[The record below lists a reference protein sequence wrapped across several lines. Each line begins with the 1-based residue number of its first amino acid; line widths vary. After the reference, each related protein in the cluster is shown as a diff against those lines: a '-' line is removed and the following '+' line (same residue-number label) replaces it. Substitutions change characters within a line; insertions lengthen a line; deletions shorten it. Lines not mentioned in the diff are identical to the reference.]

1 MPEFST
7 ILIALVLTALA
18 GLSTG
23 VGALISFFTR
33 STDTRLLAGALGLSA
48 GVMVYISFMELMP
61 QAVES
66 LEAIYSDRVATSIM
80 LAAFFGGIGL
90 IAAIDYLVPEDENPH
105 ETHTM
110 NELERPDS
118 HHKLKRT
125 GTMLALAIG
134 IHNFPEGM
142 ATFISCLD
150 GLEVA
155 LPIMVAIAIHN
166 IPEGIAV
173 SVPIYHSTGNR
184 RKALRYSLISGLAEP
199 AGALVGMAFLLPF
212 WSPMV
217 NAICLASVAG
227 IMVYIAF
234 DELLPSAESFGH
246 HHLSLLGVIVGMAIM
261 ALTILVL

>member
-1 MPEFST
+1 MPELST
-7 ILIALVLTALA
+7 ILIALGLTALA

-23 VGALISFFTR
+23 IGALISFFTR
-33 STDTRLLAGALGLSA
+33 STDTRMLAGALGLSA

-110 NELERPDS
+110 NELERSDS

-166 IPEGIAV
+166 IPEGLLSPSRSIIPQSTAARHCATRSYRV
-173 SVPIYHSTGNR
+173 SPNR
-184 RKALRYSLISGLAEP
+184 PGRLSAWLFFFLSGLRWSMP
-199 AGALVGMAFLLPF
+199 SVLPL
-212 WSPMV
+212 WP
-217 NAICLASVAG
+217 
-227 IMVYIAF
+227 
-234 DELLPSAESFGH
+234 ESWC
-246 HHLSLLGVIVGMAIM
+246 I
-261 ALTILVL
+261 